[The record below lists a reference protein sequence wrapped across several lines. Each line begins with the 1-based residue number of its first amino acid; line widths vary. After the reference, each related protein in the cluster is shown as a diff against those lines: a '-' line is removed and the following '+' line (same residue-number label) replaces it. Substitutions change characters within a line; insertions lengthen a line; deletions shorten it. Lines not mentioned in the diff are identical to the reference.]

1 MSTQTTTQAHS
12 LEYSDTKNGQNPGDI
27 NINQQ
32 ANNAMAADAYAG
44 SNLVANGLKN
54 TDSASDKLPPM
65 VLTDKLGT
73 VSKANPNEVQ
83 DNKFDSQSNRGD
95 NPTDPGTAG
104 STKPGSKQEGYNPHP
119 ECDNP
124 PIEEQNPNKPP
135 PSCPEV
141 QAPPSDN
148 TNRPPIVLHP
158 GATPLSRHFDGDAPP
173 VNARPEQPPVNA
185 RPGQPAHEHHHGEQN
200 PKAPDRPSPPPHNHP
215 PGEQQNGGDN
225 EKPAK
230 PGDTK
235 PPEVEPNKPQ
245 RPHVQP
251 RPHPVRP
258 LGFGFIRM
266 PSW

>member
-12 LEYSDTKNGQNPGDI
+12 LEFSDAKNGQNHGDV

-54 TDSASDKLPPM
+54 MDSAGDKLPPM
-65 VLTDKLGT
+65 VITDKLGT
-73 VSKANPNEVQ
+73 VSKTNPNESQV
-83 DNKFDSQSNRGD
+83 NTFDSQSNRGD
-95 NPTDPGTAG
+95 SPTNPGTAG

-124 PIEEQNPNKPP
+124 PIEEQDPNKPP
-135 PSCPEV
+135 ASCPEV

-158 GATPLSRHFDGDAPP
+158 GATPLSRHSDGDRQHGQPP
-173 VNARPEQPPVNA
+173 ANARPEQPP
-185 RPGQPAHEHHHGEQN
+185 HDHHAGEQN
-200 PKAPDRPSPPPHNHP
+200 PKAPDRPSPPPHN
-215 PGEQQNGGDN
+215 N

-230 PGDTK
+230 PADAK
-235 PPEVEPNKPQ
+235 APEVEPNKPQ

-258 LGFGFIRM
+258 HGFGFIRM